1 MYINNTAV
9 IGGSIKDAS
18 RKSSFVD
25 SGLVGKTSENSLYR
39 NFYQNTFNI
48 DVEKKISI
56 IILYFIQSMMSFIL
70 ICITRYS
77 KSEGVNGSCKV
88 QSAGRCTFISGI
100 LKYRNMHVRS
110 MKYLINVF

>member
-18 RKSSFVD
+18 RKSCFVD

-48 DVEKKISI
+48 DVEKKSV
-56 IILYFIQSMMSFIL
+56 S
-70 ICITRYS
+70 
-77 KSEGVNGSCKV
+77 
-88 QSAGRCTFISGI
+88 
-100 LKYRNMHVRS
+100 
-110 MKYLINVF
+110 